1 VQVNLSSDS
10 PFSQL
15 YIGGPEI
22 TRKDAYRITLYAEK
36 ASLVVTINRK
46 DLEAIENAIADTLRP
61 IPVVTDRLADELL
74 GQVRT

>member
-15 YIGGPEI
+15 YLQDRDG
-22 TRKDAYRITLYAEK
+22 KYRLTLYGERG
-36 ASLVVTINRK
+36 STVVSITRK
-46 DLEAIENAIADTLRP
+46 DLEAIETAIADTLRP

-74 GQVRT
+74 GEVRR